1 MILTYLVV
9 VYHRVWMGEYDPI
22 INLREE
28 AIQKSADTVTQS
40 LIANWNDFTDLDTKF
55 IESSPIDWLFSLIRD
70 LEAYFL
76 FELGELKIGFNIG
89 LIQVLRILGR

>member
-9 VYHRVWMGEYDPI
+9 VYYRVWMGEYDSI

-55 IESSPIDWLFSLIRD
+55 IELSPID
-70 LEAYFL
+70 
-76 FELGELKIGFNIG
+76 
-89 LIQVLRILGR
+89 